1 MARSTRIKTRQRSG
15 VTEVLCLID
24 HPMETGQRIDPRT
37 NRVIPA
43 HFIQK
48 LIFEVN
54 GKQVAEADIGTAV
67 AQDPVF
73 VVRVRGTRSGD
84 TIRVKWTDNKG
95 EKGSAST
102 FVA

>member
-1 MARSTRIKTRQRSG
+1 
-15 VTEVLCLID
+15 
-24 HPMETGQRIDPRT
+24 METGQRIDPRT

-54 GKQVAEADIGTAV
+54 GRQVAEADIGTAV

-73 VVRVRGTRSGD
+73 IVRVRTTRSGD
-84 TIRVKWTDNKG
+84 AIRVKWTDNRG

>member
-1 MARSTRIKTRQRSG
+1 MARRTRIRTRHRSG

-24 HPMETGQRIDPRT
+24 HPMETGRRIDPRT
-37 NRVIPA
+37 HRTIPA

-48 LIFEVN
+48 VIFEVN
-54 GKQVAEADIGTAV
+54 GKQVAQADIGTAV

-73 VVRVRGTRSGD
+73 IIRVRGTRSGD
-84 TIRVKWTDNKG
+84 AIRVKWTDNRG

>member
-1 MARSTRIKTRQRSG
+1 
-15 VTEVLCLID
+15 
-24 HPMETGQRIDPRT
+24 METGQRIDPRT

-54 GKQVAEADIGTAV
+54 GRQVAEADIGMAV

-73 VVRVRGTRSGD
+73 IVRVRGTRSGD
-84 TIRVKWTDNKG
+84 AIRVKWTDNRG

>member
-1 MARSTRIKTRQRSG
+1 MARRTRIKTRQRGSA
-15 VTEVLCLID
+15 TEVLCLVD

-37 NRVIPA
+37 GRVVPA

-54 GKQVAEADIGTAV
+54 GKQVAEADIGTAI

-73 VVRVRGTRSGD
+73 IVRIRGTSSGD
-84 TIRVKWTDNKG
+84 TIKVKWTDNRG

>member
-1 MARSTRIKTRQRSG
+1 MARGTRIKTRQRSG
-15 VTEVLCLID
+15 VTEVLCLVD

-37 NRVIPA
+37 SRVIPA

-54 GKQVAEADIGTAV
+54 GRQVAEADIGTAV

-73 VVRVRGTRSGD
+73 IVRVRGIRSGD
-84 TIRVKWTDNKG
+84 AIRVKWTDNRG

>member
-1 MARSTRIKTRQRSG
+1 
-15 VTEVLCLID
+15 LID

-37 NRVIPA
+37 KRVVPA

-54 GKQVAEADIGTAV
+54 GRQVAEADIGTAV

-73 VVRVRGTRSGD
+73 IVRVRGIRSGD
-84 TIRVKWTDNKG
+84 AIRVKWTDNRG

-102 FVA
+102 FAA